1 MQLGAGTTSLLFLS
15 QCAIPFCILS
25 VHPAKR
31 KVQERQEVRRVEE
44 EAAYM
49 TKSQEVQ
56 QEWRRSSVVKLRKR
70 AEVLKEAHLLEFGW
84 QTLEVVVSYLTC
96 EKCGSQGC
104 HVEENRG
111 QGMISRWKLEK
122 LQWYGCKGKKV
133 EKVVYEQKTQKVQPK
148 RG

>member
-1 MQLGAGTTSLLFLS
+1 MVVPLQAV
-15 QCAIPFCILS
+15 C
-25 VHPAKR
+25 
-31 KVQERQEVRRVEE
+31 
-44 EAAYM
+44 M

-84 QTLEVVVSYLTC
+84 QTLEIVVSYLTC

-122 LQWYGCKGKKV
+122 L
-133 EKVVYEQKTQKVQPK
+133 
-148 RG
+148 